1 MGMVAYPI
9 LWYYRRY
16 QKKLQASRVSF
27 EGASS
32 ATFPTQKYKGFSWF
46 IKGKN
51 FRQVLQF
58 FLFLNNFLANIGWTG
73 VIAEVQTVV

>member
-16 QKKLQASRVSF
+16 QKKIQASRISF
-27 EGASS
+27 EGAPS
-32 ATFPTQKYKGFSWF
+32 ATFPTQKYKGFSLF

-51 FRQVLQF
+51 
-58 FLFLNNFLANIGWTG
+58 
-73 VIAEVQTVV
+73 